1 MRFFLCV
8 QEFNERLKDKFAEVE
23 DQVEVKGESVQQAK
37 RRADELQ
44 QEAIE
49 LLNQSSRKLE
59 RLKGEH
65 CSDKF
70 IITL

>member
-1 MRFFLCV
+1 M

-23 DQVEVKGESVQQAK
+23 NQVEVKGESVQQAK

-59 RLKGEH
+59 RLKGEY
-65 CSDKF
+65 CSDKC

>member
-1 MRFFLCV
+1 MVFVCV
-8 QEFNERLKDKFAEVE
+8 QEFNEKLKDKFAEVE

-37 RRADELQ
+37 KRADELQ

-49 LLNQSSRKLE
+49 LLKQSSRKLE